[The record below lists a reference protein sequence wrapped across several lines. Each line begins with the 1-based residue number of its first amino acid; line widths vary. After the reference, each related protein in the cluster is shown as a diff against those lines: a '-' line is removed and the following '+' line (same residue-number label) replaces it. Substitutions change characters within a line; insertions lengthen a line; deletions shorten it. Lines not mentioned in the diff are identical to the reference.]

1 MAQPL
6 VSPATDTVPQPA
18 PSVAPSEPRPRL
30 LEGGD
35 ALRLDQAVEEQRLAR
50 LGTEVLRQLV
60 ALGSPRIDVLARYLG
75 VTVHDVTCCAEG
87 MKRLPRG
94 SRRNLA
100 RVAMAFAPGSV
111 RHTARRLLEGEL
123 ARLVPTR

>member
-6 VSPATDTVPQPA
+6 VSTTTDTLPRSAPA
-18 PSVAPSEPRPRL
+18 AAPTEPRPRL
-30 LEGGD
+30 LDGGERM
-35 ALRLDQAVEEQRLAR
+35 RLDQAVEEQRLTR

-75 VTVHDVTCCAEG
+75 VSEYDVSRCADG
-87 MKRLPRG
+87 MQRLPRG
-94 SRRNLA
+94 ARRNLA

-123 ARLVPTR
+123 ARLAESR